1 MSGLMSCLFV
11 VTDQDDCNLIENH
24 KTYLTSFDTE
34 ENELTFSCGFFVPR
48 LKLGVD
54 SD

>member
-24 KTYLTSFDTE
+24 KTYFTSFDTE
-34 ENELTFSCGFFVPR
+34 ENKLTFSCGFFVPR